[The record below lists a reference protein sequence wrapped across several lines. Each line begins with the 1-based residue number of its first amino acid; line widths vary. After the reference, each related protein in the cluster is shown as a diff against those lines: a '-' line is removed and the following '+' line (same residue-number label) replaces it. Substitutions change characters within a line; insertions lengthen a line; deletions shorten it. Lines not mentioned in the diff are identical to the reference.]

1 MHEESPMATWL
12 LKTEPDEFSWHELEA
27 RGAEGEVWDG
37 IRNHQAAAYLRAM
50 RKGDQAF
57 IYHTGKE
64 KRIVGIA
71 TVLEEAFP
79 DVKDDTGRFVAV
91 KVKAGKSLTVP
102 VALATIKATP
112 ALHECVLLRQ
122 GRLSVLPISAAE
134 WKAIL
139 TLSV

>member
-1 MHEESPMATWL
+1 MAGWL
-12 LKTEPDEFSWHELEA
+12 LKTEPDEFSWDALVA
-27 RGAEGEVWDG
+27 RGAQGEVWDG

-71 TVLEEAFP
+71 TVVKEAFA
-79 DVKDDTGRFVAV
+79 DVKDETGKFVAV
-91 KVKAGKSLTVP
+91 KVRASNALATP
-102 VALATIKATP
+102 VTLATIKAAP
-112 ALHECVLLRQ
+112 GLADCVLLRQ
-122 GRLSVLPISAAE
+122 GRLSVMPISAAE

-139 TLSV
+139 KLSL